1 MRLGRSEVRVATFGA
16 RTAPALLVGIAAV
29 FSVSAPPAAAQ
40 PAPPAGGQSP
50 PFGIL
55 DNAFLVEEAF
65 NQEAGVFQNIF
76 GLHIGP
82 NGEWES
88 AFTQEW
94 PLGGWR
100 HQMSYTVPVA
110 SLGAGSGL
118 GDLQLHYR
126 LQVMPETARRPAF
139 APRFSLI
146 LPSGSE
152 DKDLGGRAGWQVNLP
167 FSKQA
172 GDAYLHWNAGFT
184 HVPGDGEGPFTPHAA
199 AAVMWR
205 ARPMFH
211 PLLEAVVEF
220 EDRPTGR
227 AARWTIAPGARI
239 GWDVGDSQTVIG
251 LAAPLVV
258 DGGRVHA
265 GGFVYFSYELPFGSL

>member
-82 NGEWES
+82 DGEWES

-146 LPSGSE
+146 LPAAVRTRTW
-152 DKDLGGRAGWQVNLP
+152 GGRAGWQVNLP

-205 ARPMFH
+205 APPDVSPVARSG
-211 PLLEAVVEF
+211 
-220 EDRPTGR
+220 GR
-227 AARWTIAPGARI
+227 VRGPPNGPRGRWTIAPGARI